1 MDKNAI
7 IAMLAALAASLEASK
22 DVSKG
27 QYPEGAVELI
37 EQGRALAAELEA
49 FVEPEPAEP
58 LPHTLES
65 VQDFLDNA
73 GVEIQAAVVGRYADE
88 RPEFVEAEL
97 AEREPQEPVLW
108 AIGSNTFVYKADA
121 ERYLRKTGQS
131 GEPRP
136 LGYLD

>member
-7 IAMLAALAASLEASK
+7 IAVLTALTASLEASK

-49 FVEPEPAEP
+49 FVEPVPAEP

-65 VQDFLDNA
+65 VQDFLDHA
-73 GVEIQAAVVGRYADE
+73 GEEIQAAVVGRYADE
-88 RPEFVEAEL
+88 PEFVEAEL
-97 AEREPQEPVLW
+97 AEAAPQDPVCW
-108 AIGSNTFVYKADA
+108 AIGTNTFTYKSDA
-121 ERYLRKTGQS
+121 ENYLRKTGQS

>member
-49 FVEPEPAEP
+49 FAEPAAPEP

-65 VQDFLDNA
+65 VLQFLDHA
-73 GVEIQAAVVGRYADE
+73 GVEAQTDVVSRYDE

-97 AEREPQEPVLW
+97 VEREPQEPVCW
-108 AIGSNTFVYKADA
+108 AIGTNTFTYKEDADK
-121 ERYLRKTGQS
+121 YLRKTGQS